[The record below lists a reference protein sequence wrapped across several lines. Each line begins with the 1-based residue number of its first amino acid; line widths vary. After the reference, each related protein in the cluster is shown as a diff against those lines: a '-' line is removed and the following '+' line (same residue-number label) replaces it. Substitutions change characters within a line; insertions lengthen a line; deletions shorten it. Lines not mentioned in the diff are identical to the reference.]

1 MERFVRSF
9 EEEIKRFNVE
19 EGYLFMVDVSYG
31 WSIILPNQSTTI
43 EDCIVVADAKMYQ
56 QNMKKKNIV

>member
-1 MERFVRSF
+1 
-9 EEEIKRFNVE
+9 
-19 EGYLFMVDVSYG
+19 MVDVSYG

-56 QNMKKKNIV
+56 QKYEKEKYRLRLQKMDEKNQKG